1 MSNCKYDFG
10 VFHNECEATNIVGV
24 VELFK
29 DKEDFLKAC
38 YANYADI
45 IKDKTFTV
53 DDVKEGQIRYLPR
66 GMDGNGSG
74 YYLVSGRMKGSS
86 DVYYIDL

>member
-24 VELFK
+24 AELFK
-29 DKEDFLKAC
+29 NKENFLKAC
-38 YANYADI
+38 YANYADVI
-45 IKDKTFTV
+45 RDKTFTV

>member
-29 DKEDFLKAC
+29 NKESFLKAC
-38 YANYADI
+38 YANYEDV

-53 DDVKEGQIRYLPR
+53 DDVREGQIRYLPR
-66 GMDGNGSG
+66 GMDGNESG